1 MAGIDSASLIE
12 TLQSS
17 LTAKNSTKAIME
29 FALSITAQAKFE
41 NTNQTEILE
50 SVFRMLKA
58 SGICLSIVSKMNA
71 FNVIQVT
78 IRPAPLLWEL
88 DQ

>member
-29 FALSITAQAKFE
+29 FELSITAQAKFE
-41 NTNQTEILE
+41 YTNQTEILE
-50 SVFRMLKA
+50 IVFRMLKGSDEIKLHVVREINEVA
-58 SGICLSIVSKMNA
+58 SVDRSSQK
-71 FNVIQVT
+71 
-78 IRPAPLLWEL
+78 
-88 DQ
+88 

>member
-29 FALSITAQAKFE
+29 FELSITAQAKFE
-41 NTNQTEILE
+41 YTNQTEILE
-50 SVFRMLKA
+50 IVFRMLKGSDEIKLHVPRVVCKINEVA
-58 SGICLSIVSKMNA
+58 SIC
-71 FNVIQVT
+71 
-78 IRPAPLLWEL
+78 
-88 DQ
+88 

>member
-41 NTNQTEILE
+41 YTNQTEILE
-50 SVFRMLKA
+50 IVFRMLKGSDEIKLHVVREINEVA
-58 SGICLSIVSKMNA
+58 SVDRSSHK
-71 FNVIQVT
+71 
-78 IRPAPLLWEL
+78 
-88 DQ
+88 